1 MSIEYV
7 ELTIEDASPI
17 EITISDIPEP
27 SPSSGGGGGGSL
39 TVREVDGSPSGT
51 ASTLVF
57 PNGSVSFAGSTA
69 TITGLQGA
77 SWQETFET
85 VAQNLKAYT
94 TGFTYVDG
102 RVTSVTYTVP
112 SVGIAQKIINY
123 TGNKITSIVLANV
136 VGEALPSG
144 ISLTKTIT
152 YTGDNITGV
161 AYS

>member
-1 MSIEYV
+1 M
-7 ELTIEDASPI
+7 
-17 EITISDIPEP
+17 SDINVIEVIVSSVTPNVIEVIAQGP
-27 SPSSGGGGGGSL
+27 PGSPGIGGGAL

-51 ASTLVF
+51 ATTLVF

-69 TITGLQGA
+69 TITSL
-77 SWQETFET
+77 QETFET
-85 VAQNLKAYT
+85 VAQNLKAHA

-102 RVTSVTYTVP
+102 RVTSIMYTVP